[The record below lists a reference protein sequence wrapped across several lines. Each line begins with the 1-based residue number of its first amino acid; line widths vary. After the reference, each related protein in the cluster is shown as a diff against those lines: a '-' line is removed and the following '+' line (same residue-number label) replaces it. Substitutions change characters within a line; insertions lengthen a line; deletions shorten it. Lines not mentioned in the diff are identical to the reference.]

1 MKITRWFLFIVYC
14 SLFIALAG
22 CAGQSAEI
30 KPPEIVY
37 NEDVCEACGMLIS
50 EARFACATV
59 EVNGTPHKF
68 DDIGDL
74 VMYYASHSVA
84 QVKAYFV
91 HDYASQQWIR
101 AETAYFIV
109 SPTIMTPMMHGVAAF
124 ADKSA
129 AEAMAQQY
137 GVKVLDFA
145 QLKAAKP

>member
-1 MKITRWFLFIVYC
+1 MKSKSLLLVIFHLSFLI
-14 SLFIALAG
+14 LLAG
-22 CAGQSAEI
+22 CAGQSAEV

-50 EARFACATV
+50 DARFASATV

-74 VMYYASHSVA
+74 VAYYASHSAA

-91 HDYASQQWIR
+91 HDYTSQQWIR

-109 SPTIMTPMMHGVAAF
+109 SPKIMTPMMHGVAAF
-124 ADKSA
+124 ADKPA
-129 AEAMAQQY
+129 ATSMAQQY
-137 GVKVLDFA
+137 GVQVLDFT
-145 QLKAAKP
+145 QLKATKP

>member
-1 MKITRWFLFIVYC
+1 MKSKRLLLAIFHLSFFI
-14 SLFIALAG
+14 FLAG
-22 CAGQSAEI
+22 CVGQSAEV

-37 NEDVCEACGMLIS
+37 NEDICEACGMLIS
-50 EARFACATV
+50 EARFASATV
-59 EVNGTPHKF
+59 DVDGTPHKF

-74 VMYYASHSVA
+74 VDYYASHSAA

-91 HDYASQQWIR
+91 HDYTSQQWIR
-101 AETAYFIV
+101 AETATFIV
-109 SPTIMTPMMHGVAAF
+109 SPKIMTPMMHGIAAF

-129 AEAMAQQY
+129 AEAMAQQL